1 MEKKNI
7 TQCYGKDCMKC
18 PDRCQWY
25 ACGMDVIREKKETMA
40 IARGTRGTVSFNEML
55 SASEN
60 EELPAELMSALDIPG
75 EEDATGRKMLLDAIN
90 RMAFLYLES
99 PRIFD
104 ALLRRI
110 YLRQNQADIARS
122 RGVTRAAVSK
132 ELRQGVTNMMT
143 RELGLRT
150 PVAKREKLLE
160 LTPEEFAVYKI
171 MFLDGCSVRSTAAQL
186 GISKSKA
193 ARMGQVLRRKL
204 GKNGTSPKR
213 PGKKS

>member
-1 MEKKNI
+1 
-7 TQCYGKDCMKC
+7 
-18 PDRCQWY
+18 
-25 ACGMDVIREKKETMA
+25 
-40 IARGTRGTVSFNEML
+40 
-55 SASEN
+55 
-60 EELPAELMSALDIPG
+60 
-75 EEDATGRKMLLDAIN
+75 
-90 RMAFLYLES
+90 
-99 PRIFD
+99 
-104 ALLRRI
+104 
-110 YLRQNQADIARS
+110 
-122 RGVTRAAVSK
+122 
-132 ELRQGVTNMMT
+132 MT